1 MLVLI
6 GCNEGDNI
14 ELPEHINQIE
24 NLTVYST
31 EENPSYQIQ
40 LEKDKVFRDTEGVI
54 GTIGEL
60 VVDEGGRV
68 YVADSQQYVIH
79 VFNADGSYETAFGSL
94 SGVTSIPHPGP
105 LVFLTLGSIVFP
117 RQGH

>member
-79 VFNADGSYETAFGSL
+79 VFNADGSYETAFGSHGQGPEEFRSL
-94 SGVTSIPHPGP
+94 SSLSIKEDQA
-105 LVFLTLGSIVFP
+105 LRWSLL
-117 RQGH
+117 R